1 MRRLLSDMTFFW
13 KLLVGPCLVLVFTA
27 ALVGVSLL
35 TVIRQEKAIDA
46 LYTLRF
52 TATQDSAR
60 LLNDVA
66 TVYANTYRA
75 MSWGSS
81 NYDAAKI
88 DALVEVQR
96 ATMKKA
102 VTFVETTKTSA
113 ALTDE
118 ERKLYEAVATQF
130 DAFMKPVGDALDLAS
145 VDVATAS
152 MIMGNADTAYGSL
165 VTAVNALLVY
175 EQGLSR
181 DSFNAT
187 VAQSKTARVALIALF
202 GLAVLLSLGVAL
214 LLARLVT
221 RPLTRAVDVVGRIAA
236 GDLTEPVGVE
246 GRDEVGTLA
255 RGVDTMREQIARTV
269 GEATTV
275 SSNLAKATCS
285 QAAAI
290 EEMSASLEE
299 LGTMARLNVERANSA
314 RSNVEALSQVA
325 RATERSMDTLTKSMH
340 GMVATGQ
347 ETQKIVQRIDGIA
360 LQTNIL
366 ALNAAVEAAR
376 AGEAGA
382 GFAVVA
388 EEVRTL
394 ASGAAQAARDSSTL
408 IEQIMAGVNQGQQ
421 VTDETLKSFAEMITG
436 LGNTVTV
443 VKDIAVAST
452 EQSTGVVNI
461 TQAIGQL
468 EKGTQD
474 TAAMSEE
481 LAATM
486 SHFRVGDEDV
496 EAGSVS
502 RSKGATADYVAAV
515 AA

>member
-13 KLLVGPCLVLVFTA
+13 KLLLGPSLVLLFTA

-35 TVIRQEKAIDA
+35 TVVRQEKAIDA

-88 DALVEVQR
+88 DELVEVQR

-102 VTFVETTKTSA
+102 VTFVETTKASA

-118 ERKLYEAVATQF
+118 ERKLYETVATQF
-130 DAFMKPVGDALDLAS
+130 DAFVKPVGDALDLAS

-152 MIMGNADTAYGSL
+152 MIMGNADTAYGQL

-187 VAQSKTARVALIALF
+187 VTQSKTARVVLIALF
-202 GLAVLLSLGVAL
+202 GLAALLSLGVAL
-214 LLARLVT
+214 MLARMVT
-221 RPLTRAVDVVGRIAA
+221 KPLTRAVEVVNRIAG
-236 GDLTEPVGVE
+236 GDLTESVGLVAL
-246 GRDEVGTLA
+246 DEVGTLA

-299 LGTMARLNVERANSA
+299 LGNMARLNVERADSA
-314 RSNVEALSQVA
+314 RTNVEALSRVA
-325 RATERSMDTLTKSMH
+325 RTTEGSMNALTKSMH
-340 GMVATGQ
+340 DMVATGQ
-347 ETQKIVQRIDGIA
+347 ETQKIVQRIDAIA

-408 IEQIMAGVNQGQQ
+408 IEQIMAGINQGQR
-421 VTDETLKSFAEMITG
+421 VTDETLASFTEMITG
-436 LGNTVTV
+436 LGSAVTV
-443 VKDIAVAST
+443 VKEIALAST
-452 EQSTGVVNI
+452 DQSTGVVTI

-486 SHFRVGDEDV
+486 SHFQVGGEGA
-496 EAGSVS
+496 EPGAAP
-502 RSKGATADYVAAV
+502 RSNGATADYLAAV